1 MTLENCR
8 SKINEIDA
16 QIVKLL
22 NQRAETVTEIGRLK
36 IKAGLPIIDL
46 DRENQIL
53 RSVCRKSCGAFE
65 DDSIVK
71 IYRLIIQESR
81 QLQVKTM
88 EKMLEKGT
96 KIY

>member
-8 SKINEIDA
+8 NKINEIDA

-36 IKAGLPIIDL
+36 IKAGLPIVDL

-53 RSVCRKSCGAFE
+53 RSVCRENYGAFE
-65 DDSIVK
+65 DDSIIN

-88 EKMLEKGT
+88 GKMLENEAT
-96 KIY
+96 IY

>member
-1 MTLENCR
+1 MELENCR
-8 SKINEIDA
+8 SEINEIDA

-22 NQRAETVTEIGRLK
+22 NQRAETVMEIGRLK
-36 IKAGLPIIDL
+36 IKAGLPIIDS

-53 RSVCRKSCGAFE
+53 RRVCRESRGAFE

-81 QLQVKTM
+81 QLQVKAM
-88 EKMLEKGT
+88 EKMLEKGAE
-96 KIY
+96 IY

>member
-36 IKAGLPIIDL
+36 IKAGLPIVDL

-53 RSVCRKSCGAFE
+53 RSVCRENYGAFE
-65 DDSIVK
+65 DDSIIK

-88 EKMLEKGT
+88 GKMLENEAT
-96 KIY
+96 IY